1 MRLSVGPRRTI
12 AEAGEVVGIAGA
24 AKTGR
29 VLPTHFLLI
38 ALGATLL
45 AGCDTPPLPESAL
58 LQPAL
63 LQPQPPPRC
72 SPKGEAG
79 QRKQQPA
86 PAGASAK
93 ATDTADAAA
102 LRKLDYEAQCY
113 RHAEMIARNRLGRL
127 QNSVQD
133 MVKTGKAA
141 PTASPPPPPSA
152 EGLPY

>member
-1 MRLSVGPRRTI
+1 MHLSVGPRRTI
-12 AEAGEVVGIAGA
+12 AVAGEVVGIAGA
-24 AKTGR
+24 PKTGR
-29 VLPTHFLLI
+29 LLPTRCLLI
-38 ALGATLL
+38 ALGAALV
-45 AGCDTPPLPESAL
+45 AGCDTPPLPESAVV
-58 LQPAL
+58 QPAL

-93 ATDTADAAA
+93 ATDSADA
-102 LRKLDYEAQCY
+102 LSKLDYEAQCY
-113 RHAEMIARNRLGRL
+113 RHAEMIARNRLARL
-127 QNSVQD
+127 QNSVQG
-133 MVKTGKAA
+133 MVKAGKAA

>member
-1 MRLSVGPRRTI
+1 MRLGVGPRRTI

-24 AKTGR
+24 PKTGR
-29 VLPTHFLLI
+29 VLPTGFLVV
-38 ALGATLL
+38 ALGATLVT
-45 AGCDTPPLPESAL
+45 GCDSPPLPESAVV
-58 LQPAL
+58 QPAL

-93 ATDTADAAA
+93 ATDSADA
-102 LRKLDYEAQCY
+102 LSKLDYEAQCY
-113 RHAEMIARNRLGRL
+113 RHAEMIARNRLAKL
-127 QNSVQD
+127 QNSVQG
-133 MVKTGKAA
+133 MAKTGKAA
-141 PTASPPPPPSA
+141 PAASPPPPPST